1 MQELGD
7 VPAYASRGA
16 LAGAVLCIVG
26 GLMQLALGVLDL
38 NLGLLPGFATMGVA
52 FLTFVTGLVL
62 LIRWIEARD
71 AMTDPSPRVRL
82 YDTRHERHLY
92 LAATVVTLAAA
103 TLNVQ
108 WRDVGGWGPF
118 HLAPAALTL
127 LAALVYLA
135 LWTRRVTA
143 SGL

>member
-16 LAGAVLCIVG
+16 LIAAVACIVG

-71 AMTDPSPRVRL
+71 AMTDPTPRVRL

-92 LAATVVTLAAA
+92 LAATILTLAATA
-103 TLNVQ
+103 LNVS
-108 WRDVGGWGPF
+108 WRHVGGWGPL

-127 LAALVYLA
+127 CASLAYLA
-135 LWTRRVTA
+135 LWTRRVTSPGA
-143 SGL
+143 